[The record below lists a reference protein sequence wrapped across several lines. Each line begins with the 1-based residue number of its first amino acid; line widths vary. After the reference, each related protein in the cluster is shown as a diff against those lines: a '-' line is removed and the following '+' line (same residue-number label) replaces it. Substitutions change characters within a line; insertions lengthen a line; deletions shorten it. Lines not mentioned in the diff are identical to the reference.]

1 MSNETETALAG
12 SNSPVRPSASR
23 ALRVWPA
30 VILVALMIIT
40 RFVPA
45 FLEGG
50 LAKYWMFA
58 MMGPMVCCLLLVIWW
73 LAASRATWKER
84 VFGFLG
90 LAAVFAMVIVLV
102 EPLMRGPGT
111 IYITLPMGMSAFVA
125 GAALFQKRRPLAR
138 TSAALLL
145 AAAGFG
151 FSVLLRNGGM
161 NGEYQ
166 LTLHWRWAPT
176 AEEQMLAARTSSSAA
191 PNPNMPSNLALAN
204 PEWPGFR
211 GADRSGTC
219 HGPMIAT
226 NWSEH

>member
-1 MSNETETALAG
+1 MSNETEAPPAG

-30 VILVALMIIT
+30 VILVALMALT

-58 MMGPMVCCLLLVIWW
+58 MMGPLVCCLLLVIWW

-90 LAAVFAMVIVLV
+90 LAAVFAMIMALV

-111 IYITLPMGMSAFVA
+111 ISITLPMGMSAFVV

-151 FSVLLRNGGM
+151 FSVLLRNDGM
-161 NGEYQ
+161 NGDYQ

-176 AEEQMLAARTSSSAA
+176 AEDQVLAARSTNSPASKPSMSSIET
-191 PNPNMPSNLALAN
+191 NLVLAT
-204 PEWPGFR
+204 PE
-211 GADRSGTC
+211 
-219 HGPMIAT
+219 
-226 NWSEH
+226 

>member
-1 MSNETETALAG
+1 MSNETEAAPAG

-30 VILVALMIIT
+30 VILVALMIVT

-90 LAAVFAMVIVLV
+90 LAAVFAIAMVLV

-111 IYITLPMGMSAFVA
+111 IYITLPMGMIAFVA

-138 TSAALLL
+138 PSAALLL

-151 FSVLLRNGGM
+151 FSVLLRNDGM

-166 LTLHWRWAPT
+166 LTLHWRWAPRRKNN
-176 AEEQMLAARTSSSAA
+176 ARRENHKLCRPKAKYAFHRNESCAREPRVARLS
-191 PNPNMPSNLALAN
+191 
-204 PEWPGFR
+204 R
-211 GADRSGTC
+211 RRSLG
-219 HGPMIAT
+219 
-226 NWSEH
+226 

>member
-1 MSNETETALAG
+1 MSNETEAAPAG
-12 SNSPVRPSASR
+12 SNSPVRPSAPR
-23 ALRVWPA
+23 ALRIWPA

-90 LAAVFAMVIVLV
+90 LAAVFAMIMVLV

-111 IYITLPMGMSAFVA
+111 IYITLPMGMFRSW
-125 GAALFQKRRPLAR
+125 QERRCFKNDVRSREPAR
-138 TSAALLL
+138 PCFWPPPDSDSPFCFAT
-145 AAAGFG
+145 
-151 FSVLLRNGGM
+151 
-161 NGEYQ
+161 
-166 LTLHWRWAPT
+166 T
-176 AEEQMLAARTSSSAA
+176 A
-191 PNPNMPSNLALAN
+191 
-204 PEWPGFR
+204 
-211 GADRSGTC
+211 
-219 HGPMIAT
+219 
-226 NWSEH
+226 